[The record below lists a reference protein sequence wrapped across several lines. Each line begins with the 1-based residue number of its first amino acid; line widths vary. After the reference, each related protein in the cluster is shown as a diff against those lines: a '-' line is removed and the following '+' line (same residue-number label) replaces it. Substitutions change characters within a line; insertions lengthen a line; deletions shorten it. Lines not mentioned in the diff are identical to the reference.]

1 MNKSW
6 DAYVD
11 RLRSQISDL
20 KETLHSIKSN
30 THDRRPALEEAT
42 QDLRRLVESPQDS
55 KGVLYRLPKILQTIL
70 TNPQVGAM
78 FVGPDGNVLLFNAA
92 AETILGPELIQ
103 TQECTPSM
111 GYFMADK
118 ETLCTSQQLPWRQAF
133 TVPEM
138 PAVEL
143 FVRRPG
149 VLGGLWIRTTS
160 TPLMGEDGE
169 VGGVVAFLID
179 ITENVHVGA
188 QIESVCESL
197 EQQIS
202 SISSAHSKLKTLTD
216 KLGQIT
222 WEVEADPNAP
232 RQPVKVGSN
241 GGAASPKT
249 QEPPAIAETPP
260 AAQEAQEEVKE
271 APAKTKTSRK
281 TFGELIAESKTND
294 ALLEEGAFFGRLGDT
309 AQTEEV
315 AQGQEELQDAVNEL
329 IESMEVTD
337 REEAPEEA
345 GEAPRQSRKPTLYD
359 TAKPD
364 LSALSEPA
372 AELPEP
378 PQLKP
383 QTTAPE
389 PTPEAEQEPAQ
400 TVSWQ
405 DQSAGETAEKF
416 SPILVVDDVAVNHKL
431 LALQLRKLGYDVHTA
446 TNGKEA
452 LELIGQYDY
461 SLVLMDCDMPVMDG
475 YEATNIIRSHE
486 KGTEYHLPIVAM
498 TSYDRDGDR
507 ERCLEAGM
515 DDHVSKGASQK
526 RLKEVVERYTKPKAL
541 APEPGVDLPDTPP
554 RFDLESLRKAYG
566 TEEMQEILRL
576 FTSSASTFVELLE
589 LAIEEKNSEAVS
601 HFAFSV
607 KGPCHSLGLRSLV
620 RLLGEVTSHAEAG
633 DWNETRAK
641 YLMLRASFERVK
653 DQFQKACSLF
663 STVDA

>member
-11 RLRSQISDL
+11 RLRSQIADL

-42 QDLRRLVESPQDS
+42 QDLRSLVESPQDS
-55 KGVLYRLPKILQTIL
+55 KGVLYSLPKILQTIL

-103 TQECTPSM
+103 TQEWTPSM

-133 TVPEM
+133 SVTDM

-160 TPLMGEDGE
+160 TPLKGEDGE

-188 QIESVCESL
+188 QIESVCENL

-202 SISSAHSKLKTLTD
+202 AISSAHSKLKTLTD

-222 WEVEADPNAP
+222 WEVESDPSTQKQA
-232 RQPVKVGSN
+232 VKVKSN
-241 GGAASPKT
+241 GGAVAQHAAPTFAEPQPEPKH
-249 QEPPAIAETPP
+249 
-260 AAQEAQEEVKE
+260 EATDVVQE
-271 APAKTKTSRK
+271 APAKQSKPRK
-281 TFGELIAESKTND
+281 TFGELMAESKSSES
-294 ALLEEGAFFGRLGDT
+294 LLEEGAFFGRLGET
-309 AQTEEV
+309 SK
-315 AQGQEELQDAVNEL
+315 QEESPAKEDLTNAVNEL

-337 REEAPEEA
+337 PEEP
-345 GEAPRQSRKPTLYD
+345 PRQSLKPTLYD

-364 LSALSEPA
+364 LSGLASEPV

-383 QTTAPE
+383 QTQETE
-389 PTPEAEQEPAQ
+389 SEEPAQ

-405 DQSAGETAEKF
+405 AELEGESEKVNA

-475 YEATNIIRSHE
+475 YEATNIIREHE
-486 KGTEYHLPIVAM
+486 KGSEYHLPIVAM

-526 RLKEVVERYTKPKAL
+526 RLKEVVERYTKPKAQ
-541 APEPGVDLPDTPP
+541 APEQGLELPDTPP

>member
-1 MNKSW
+1 
-6 DAYVD
+6 
-11 RLRSQISDL
+11 
-20 KETLHSIKSN
+20 
-30 THDRRPALEEAT
+30 
-42 QDLRRLVESPQDS
+42 
-55 KGVLYRLPKILQTIL
+55 
-70 TNPQVGAM
+70 
-78 FVGPDGNVLLFNAA
+78 
-92 AETILGPELIQ
+92 
-103 TQECTPSM
+103 M

-118 ETLCTSQQLPWRQAF
+118 ETLCTSEQLPWRQAF
-133 TVPEM
+133 SIPAM

-149 VLGGLWIRTTS
+149 VLAGLWVRTTS

-169 VGGVVAFLID
+169 VGGVVSFLID

-222 WEVEADPNAP
+222 WEVEGGEVSA
-232 RQPVKVGSN
+232 RQPSVIKSN
-241 GGAASPKT
+241 GGGAKPVESTAQSMPKKGLDET
-249 QEPPAIAETPP
+249 QEQAKPQGRTP
-260 AAQEAQEEVKE
+260 
-271 APAKTKTSRK
+271 RK
-281 TFGELIAESKTND
+281 TFGELMAETKTSES
-294 ALLEEGAFFGRLGDT
+294 LLEEGAFFGRLGESPGEPP
-309 AQTEEV
+309 AEEPS
-315 AQGQEELQDAVNEL
+315 EELSEAVNEL
-329 IESMEVTD
+329 IESMEIKD
-337 REEAPEEA
+337 PESPSTESPPA
-345 GEAPRQSRKPTLYD
+345 ESPRKSAKPTLYEQ
-359 TAKPD
+359 AKPD
-364 LSALSEPA
+364 LSQFKTEPETPQA
-372 AELPEP
+372 EPKAELPEP
-378 PQLKP
+378 PHLKP
-383 QTTAPE
+383 QATAPE
-389 PTPEAEQEPAQ
+389 PGEEGEPTQ
-400 TVSWQ
+400 SVSWQ
-405 DQSAGETAEKF
+405 ESQPQTAMPPA

-452 LELIGQYDY
+452 LELIGQFDY

-475 YEATNIIRSHE
+475 YEATSIIRTHE
-486 KGTEYHLPIVAM
+486 KGSEYHLPIVAM

-507 ERCLEAGM
+507 EKCLEAGM

-526 RLKEVVERYTKPKAL
+526 RLKEVVERYTKPK
-541 APEPGVDLPDTPP
+541 EPAAAEPVELPDTPP

>member
-11 RLRSQISDL
+11 RLRSQIADL

-42 QDLRRLVESPQDS
+42 QDLRQLVESPQDS
-55 KGVLYRLPKILQTIL
+55 KGVLYSLPKILQTIL

-103 TQECTPSM
+103 TQEWTPSM

-133 TVPEM
+133 SVTDM

-160 TPLMGEDGE
+160 TPLKGEDGE

-188 QIESVCESL
+188 QIESVCENL

-202 SISSAHSKLKTLTD
+202 AISSAHGKLKTLTD

-222 WEVEADPNAP
+222 WEVESEGAP
-232 RQPVKVGSN
+232 RQAARIKSN
-241 GGAASPKT
+241 GGAVSQPATAPT
-249 QEPPAIAETPP
+249 FVEPQPEPQQETHDVV
-260 AAQEAQEEVKE
+260 QES
-271 APAKTKTSRK
+271 PAKHSKPRK
-281 TFGELIAESKTND
+281 TFGELMAESKTSES
-294 ALLEEGAFFGRLGDT
+294 LLEEGAFFGRLG
-309 AQTEEV
+309 EV
-315 AQGQEELQDAVNEL
+315 PKQEEAPQQDLTSAVNDI

-337 REEAPEEA
+337 PE
-345 GEAPRQSRKPTLYD
+345 EAPRQSVKPTLYD

-364 LSALSEPA
+364 LSGLESEPA

-383 QTTAPE
+383 QSV
-389 PTPEAEQEPAQ
+389 QEPSDTEEPSQ
-400 TVSWQ
+400 SVSWQ
-405 DQSAGETAEKF
+405 PEPEVETEKINA

-475 YEATNIIRSHE
+475 YEATNIIREHE
-486 KGTEYHLPIVAM
+486 KGSEYHLPIVAM

-526 RLKEVVERYTKPKAL
+526 RLKEVVERYTKPKAQ
-541 APEPGVDLPDTPP
+541 APEQGLELPDTPP